1 MKILFY
7 PGKPDLEPRTGLAHF
22 VHNVLRKKSQ
32 RQWQKMDFWLQ
43 EVRRNDVNYL
53 QNMIHEEAT
62 KSRKNKKLASLG
74 DGLYEYRGQQSKA
87 GTIRLYFCFDETT
100 VHILDAEYKTSDEHK
115 IDRARKRKQ
124 EMNL

>member
-1 MKILFY
+1 
-7 PGKPDLEPRTGLAHF
+7 
-22 VHNVLRKKSQ
+22 
-32 RQWQKMDFWLQ
+32 MDFWLQ